1 MRLAEGVMAGP
12 VLLVDGAMAGLV
24 FLPGVATRAALTT
37 TFESQWPS
45 LPMRPPQVS
54 RRSWEPTAGA

>member
-1 MRLAEGVMAGP
+1 MLVGV
-12 VLLVDGAMAGLV
+12 
-24 FLPGVATRAALTT
+24 LPGVATRAALTT

-54 RRSWEPTAGA
+54 RRSWEPTTGA